1 MFLTIALGSQVAHTF
16 IQIVSQK
23 WLVLLFKIIQK
34 KLYQKFFTIVKP
46 LFYLEL
52 RGKNVR
58 LPAKLCQIVA
68 KVK

>member
-1 MFLTIALGSQVAHTF
+1 MFLTIALGSQVGHTF

-23 WLVLLFKIIQK
+23 ALVLQFQITQK
-34 KLYQKFFTIVKP
+34 NFYQKHSTIVKP
-46 LFYLEL
+46 LLYLEL

-58 LPAKLCQIVA
+58 LPANLCQIGV